1 MKLEIKNLSKKF
13 KDVYVLKDINLTFE
27 SGKIYGFTGRNGSG
41 KSVLLKIICGF
52 YTPTSGE
59 GLLDN
64 YNYILNNDFPKS
76 TRCLIEKPN
85 FLPDLTGYEN
95 LKLLASIENKI
106 GNKEIM
112 DTIEKLNLKEEINK
126 EEFILSKLSKREVK
140 DIELKNDI
148 LVSGIDN
155 IKVSLANCCKP
166 VKGDK
171 IVGYISRGNG
181 VIVHT
186 KNCYNLRHMDDRIID
201 VSWNKEQ
208 VQKYKTNIS
217 IVSEKLENVLL
228 DIITKTN
235 NLNISITKV
244 DTKQKEN

>member
-59 GLLDN
+59 VLLDN

-106 GNKEIM
+106 GDKEIM

-126 EEFILSKLSKREVK
+126 KYGKY
-140 DIELKNDI
+140 
-148 LVSGIDN
+148 
-155 IKVSLANCCKP
+155 SL
-166 VKGDK
+166 G
-171 IVGYISRGNG
+171 
-181 VIVHT
+181 
-186 KNCYNLRHMDDRIID
+186 
-201 VSWNKEQ
+201 
-208 VQKYKTNIS
+208 
-217 IVSEKLENVLL
+217 
-228 DIITKTN
+228 
-235 NLNISITKV
+235 
-244 DTKQKEN
+244 TKQKLGIAQVLMEDPELIVLDEPLNGIENDTAKEVRKILNEEKKKDKIIIVASHIKEDIDTLADIVYNIDNGIVEKIKG

>member
-59 GLLDN
+59 VLLDN

-106 GNKEIM
+106 GDKEIM

-126 EEFILSKLSKREVK
+126 KYSKY
-140 DIELKNDI
+140 
-148 LVSGIDN
+148 
-155 IKVSLANCCKP
+155 SL
-166 VKGDK
+166 G
-171 IVGYISRGNG
+171 
-181 VIVHT
+181 
-186 KNCYNLRHMDDRIID
+186 
-201 VSWNKEQ
+201 
-208 VQKYKTNIS
+208 
-217 IVSEKLENVLL
+217 
-228 DIITKTN
+228 
-235 NLNISITKV
+235 
-244 DTKQKEN
+244 TKQKLGIAQVLMEDPELIVLDEPLNGIENETAKEVRTILNEEKKKDKIIIVASHIKEDIDTLADVVYNIDNGIVEKIKG

>member
-59 GLLDN
+59 VLLDN

-106 GNKEIM
+106 GDKEIM

-126 EEFILSKLSKREVK
+126 KYSKY
-140 DIELKNDI
+140 
-148 LVSGIDN
+148 
-155 IKVSLANCCKP
+155 SL
-166 VKGDK
+166 G
-171 IVGYISRGNG
+171 
-181 VIVHT
+181 
-186 KNCYNLRHMDDRIID
+186 
-201 VSWNKEQ
+201 
-208 VQKYKTNIS
+208 
-217 IVSEKLENVLL
+217 
-228 DIITKTN
+228 
-235 NLNISITKV
+235 
-244 DTKQKEN
+244 TKQKLGIAQVLIEDPELIVLDEPLNGIENETAKEVRKILNEEKKKDKIIIVASHIKEDIDTLADVVYNIDNGIVEKIKG

>member
-59 GLLDN
+59 VLLDN

-85 FLPDLTGYEN
+85 FMPDLTGYEN

-106 GNKEIM
+106 GDKEIM

-126 EEFILSKLSKREVK
+126 KYSKY
-140 DIELKNDI
+140 
-148 LVSGIDN
+148 
-155 IKVSLANCCKP
+155 SL
-166 VKGDK
+166 G
-171 IVGYISRGNG
+171 
-181 VIVHT
+181 
-186 KNCYNLRHMDDRIID
+186 
-201 VSWNKEQ
+201 
-208 VQKYKTNIS
+208 
-217 IVSEKLENVLL
+217 
-228 DIITKTN
+228 
-235 NLNISITKV
+235 
-244 DTKQKEN
+244 TKQKLGIAQVLMEDPKLIVLDEPLNGIENETAKEVRKILNEEKKKDKIIIVASHIKEDIDTLADVVYNIDNGIVEKIKA

>member
-52 YTPTSGE
+52 YTPSSGE
-59 GLLDN
+59 VLLDN

-106 GNKEIM
+106 GDKEIM

-126 EEFILSKLSKREVK
+126 KYSKY
-140 DIELKNDI
+140 
-148 LVSGIDN
+148 
-155 IKVSLANCCKP
+155 SL
-166 VKGDK
+166 G
-171 IVGYISRGNG
+171 
-181 VIVHT
+181 
-186 KNCYNLRHMDDRIID
+186 
-201 VSWNKEQ
+201 
-208 VQKYKTNIS
+208 
-217 IVSEKLENVLL
+217 
-228 DIITKTN
+228 
-235 NLNISITKV
+235 
-244 DTKQKEN
+244 TKQKLGIAQVLMEDPELIVLDEPLNGIENETAKEVRKILNEEKKKDKIIIVASHIKEDIDTLADIVYNIDNGIVEKIKG

>member
-27 SGKIYGFTGRNGSG
+27 SGKIYGFPGRNGSG

-59 GLLDN
+59 VLLDN

-106 GNKEIM
+106 GDKEIM

-126 EEFILSKLSKREVK
+126 KYSKY
-140 DIELKNDI
+140 
-148 LVSGIDN
+148 
-155 IKVSLANCCKP
+155 SL
-166 VKGDK
+166 G
-171 IVGYISRGNG
+171 
-181 VIVHT
+181 
-186 KNCYNLRHMDDRIID
+186 
-201 VSWNKEQ
+201 
-208 VQKYKTNIS
+208 
-217 IVSEKLENVLL
+217 
-228 DIITKTN
+228 
-235 NLNISITKV
+235 
-244 DTKQKEN
+244 TKQKLGIAQVLMEDPKLIVLDEPLNGIENETAKEVRKILNEEKKKDKIIIVASHIKEDIDTLADVVYNIDNGIVEKIKG

>member
-52 YTPTSGE
+52 YTPSTGE
-59 GLLDN
+59 VLLDN

-106 GNKEIM
+106 GDKEIM
-112 DTIEKLNLKEEINK
+112 NTIEKLNLKEEINK
-126 EEFILSKLSKREVK
+126 KYSKY
-140 DIELKNDI
+140 
-148 LVSGIDN
+148 
-155 IKVSLANCCKP
+155 SL
-166 VKGDK
+166 G
-171 IVGYISRGNG
+171 
-181 VIVHT
+181 
-186 KNCYNLRHMDDRIID
+186 
-201 VSWNKEQ
+201 
-208 VQKYKTNIS
+208 
-217 IVSEKLENVLL
+217 
-228 DIITKTN
+228 
-235 NLNISITKV
+235 
-244 DTKQKEN
+244 TKQKLGIAQVLMEDPKLIVLDEPLNGIENDTAKEVRKILNEEKKKDKIIIVASHIKEDIDTLADVVYNIDNGIVEKIKG

>member
-52 YTPTSGE
+52 YTPSTGE
-59 GLLDN
+59 VLLDN

-106 GNKEIM
+106 GDKEIM

-126 EEFILSKLSKREVK
+126 KYSKY
-140 DIELKNDI
+140 
-148 LVSGIDN
+148 
-155 IKVSLANCCKP
+155 SL
-166 VKGDK
+166 G
-171 IVGYISRGNG
+171 
-181 VIVHT
+181 
-186 KNCYNLRHMDDRIID
+186 
-201 VSWNKEQ
+201 
-208 VQKYKTNIS
+208 
-217 IVSEKLENVLL
+217 
-228 DIITKTN
+228 
-235 NLNISITKV
+235 
-244 DTKQKEN
+244 TKQKLGIAQVLMEDPKLIVLDEPLNGIENETAKEVRKILNEEKKKDKIIIVASHIKEDIDTLADVVYNIDNGIVEKIKA

>member
-52 YTPTSGE
+52 YTPSTGE
-59 GLLDN
+59 VLLDN

-106 GNKEIM
+106 GDKEIL

-126 EEFILSKLSKREVK
+126 KYSKY
-140 DIELKNDI
+140 
-148 LVSGIDN
+148 
-155 IKVSLANCCKP
+155 SL
-166 VKGDK
+166 G
-171 IVGYISRGNG
+171 
-181 VIVHT
+181 
-186 KNCYNLRHMDDRIID
+186 
-201 VSWNKEQ
+201 
-208 VQKYKTNIS
+208 
-217 IVSEKLENVLL
+217 
-228 DIITKTN
+228 
-235 NLNISITKV
+235 
-244 DTKQKEN
+244 TKQKLGIAQVLMEDPKLIVLDEPLNGIENDTAKEVRKILNEEKKKDKIIIVASHIKEDIDTLADIVYNIDNGIVEKIKG

>member
-59 GLLDN
+59 VLLDN

-106 GNKEIM
+106 GDKEIM

-126 EEFILSKLSKREVK
+126 KYSKY
-140 DIELKNDI
+140 
-148 LVSGIDN
+148 
-155 IKVSLANCCKP
+155 SL
-166 VKGDK
+166 G
-171 IVGYISRGNG
+171 
-181 VIVHT
+181 
-186 KNCYNLRHMDDRIID
+186 
-201 VSWNKEQ
+201 
-208 VQKYKTNIS
+208 
-217 IVSEKLENVLL
+217 
-228 DIITKTN
+228 
-235 NLNISITKV
+235 
-244 DTKQKEN
+244 TKQKLGIAQVLMEDPELIVLDEPLNGIENDTAKEVRKILNEEKKKDKIIIVASHIKEDIDTLADVVYNIDNGIVEKIKR

>member
-59 GLLDN
+59 VLLDN

-106 GNKEIM
+106 GDKKIM

-126 EEFILSKLSKREVK
+126 KYSKY
-140 DIELKNDI
+140 
-148 LVSGIDN
+148 
-155 IKVSLANCCKP
+155 SL
-166 VKGDK
+166 G
-171 IVGYISRGNG
+171 
-181 VIVHT
+181 
-186 KNCYNLRHMDDRIID
+186 
-201 VSWNKEQ
+201 
-208 VQKYKTNIS
+208 
-217 IVSEKLENVLL
+217 
-228 DIITKTN
+228 
-235 NLNISITKV
+235 
-244 DTKQKEN
+244 TKQKLGIAQVLMEDPKLIVLDEPLNGIENETAKEVRKILNEEKKKDKIIIVASHIKEDIDTLADVVYNIDNGIIEKIKG

>member
-13 KDVYVLKDINLTFE
+13 KDVYVLKDINLTFD

-59 GLLDN
+59 VLLDN

-106 GNKEIM
+106 GDKEIM

-126 EEFILSKLSKREVK
+126 KYSKY
-140 DIELKNDI
+140 
-148 LVSGIDN
+148 
-155 IKVSLANCCKP
+155 SL
-166 VKGDK
+166 G
-171 IVGYISRGNG
+171 
-181 VIVHT
+181 
-186 KNCYNLRHMDDRIID
+186 
-201 VSWNKEQ
+201 
-208 VQKYKTNIS
+208 
-217 IVSEKLENVLL
+217 
-228 DIITKTN
+228 
-235 NLNISITKV
+235 
-244 DTKQKEN
+244 TKQKLGIAQVLMEDPKLIVLDEPLNGIENETAKEVRKILNEEKKKDKIIIVASHIKEDIDTLADVVYNIDNGIVEKIKG

>member
-59 GLLDN
+59 VLLDN

-106 GNKEIM
+106 GDKEIL

-126 EEFILSKLSKREVK
+126 KYSKY
-140 DIELKNDI
+140 
-148 LVSGIDN
+148 
-155 IKVSLANCCKP
+155 SL
-166 VKGDK
+166 G
-171 IVGYISRGNG
+171 
-181 VIVHT
+181 
-186 KNCYNLRHMDDRIID
+186 
-201 VSWNKEQ
+201 
-208 VQKYKTNIS
+208 
-217 IVSEKLENVLL
+217 
-228 DIITKTN
+228 
-235 NLNISITKV
+235 
-244 DTKQKEN
+244 TKQKLGIAQVLMEDPELIVLDEPLNGIENETAKEVRKILNEEKKKDKIIIVASHIKEDIDTLADVVYNIDNGIVEKIKG

>member
-1 MKLEIKNLSKKF
+1 MPVPVAKSTTYNGINVSKKLIPTN
-13 KDVYVLKDINLTFE
+13 KHFE

-59 GLLDN
+59 VLLDN

-126 EEFILSKLSKREVK
+126 KYSKY
-140 DIELKNDI
+140 
-148 LVSGIDN
+148 
-155 IKVSLANCCKP
+155 SL
-166 VKGDK
+166 G
-171 IVGYISRGNG
+171 
-181 VIVHT
+181 
-186 KNCYNLRHMDDRIID
+186 
-201 VSWNKEQ
+201 
-208 VQKYKTNIS
+208 
-217 IVSEKLENVLL
+217 
-228 DIITKTN
+228 
-235 NLNISITKV
+235 
-244 DTKQKEN
+244 TKQKLGIAQVLMEDPKLIVLDEPLNGIENETAKEVRKILNEEKKKDKIIIVASHIKEDIDTLADVVYNIDNGIVEKIKG